1 MAVISNAVTNR
12 SSLSDKASPDV
23 LINSFRAVFWTCFAM
38 IVLATIVGMWGLR
51 GRRAIGG
58 SYDSCQAEPLHGR
71 PKLVLHSDT
80 QRSIRSK
87 KALANEESNL
97 SSGGRKTI
105 TKIAPILPEIAPFDF
120 CSFQDAIA
128 SVDLESG
135 GPSGYILIS
144 R

>member
-1 MAVISNAVTNR
+1 M
-12 SSLSDKASPDV
+12 
-23 LINSFRAVFWTCFAM
+23 
-38 IVLATIVGMWGLR
+38 
-51 GRRAIGG
+51 
-58 SYDSCQAEPLHGR
+58 
-71 PKLVLHSDT
+71 LHSDT

-97 SSGGRKTI
+97 SFGGRKAI
-105 TKIAPILPEIAPFDF
+105 TKIAPILRKIAPFDT

-135 GPSGYILIS
+135 GPSAYILIS